1 VAVIRYILS
10 YVNNIL
16 LLQVLTLRCGRNRL
30 LLLLLLLPP
39 ALLLRPVGGIEAHVH
54 LSKIQINI
62 CDSNAAAC
70 ALTCCFVQRR
80 SLQ

>member
-1 VAVIRYILS
+1 
-10 YVNNIL
+10 
-16 LLQVLTLRCGRNRL
+16 
-30 LLLLLLLPP
+30 
-39 ALLLRPVGGIEAHVH
+39 VH